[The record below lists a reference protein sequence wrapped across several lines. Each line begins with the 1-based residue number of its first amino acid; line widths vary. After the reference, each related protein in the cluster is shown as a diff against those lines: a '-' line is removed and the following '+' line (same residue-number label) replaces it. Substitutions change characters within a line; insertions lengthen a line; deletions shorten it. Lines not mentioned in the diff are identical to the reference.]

1 MARILETA
9 VNLEYPLG
17 HHLHCLV
24 AQLPVRLRHGPS
36 GWAIAEPDAQWRL
49 VRSVLELVAEGE
61 KNLKKLHFL
70 LLPEVAVPLARL
82 HEALGIVGARFR
94 PNTVTVF
101 GLEHVPLRT
110 YRDLLERFAPDNAAA
125 LELVR
130 RDADAGDVLDVPVN
144 CACIAVKE
152 ASGRL
157 RVFLEAKTHP
167 FRGEEFL
174 DAREDLY
181 RGRHFWLFRATPS
194 CFNFMILVCLDYVWR
209 DLWGSN
215 VRLIVDNADH
225 LFFTTR
231 QTLDALFVI
240 QANPK
245 PEHRVYRDVL
255 SGFYGEYLED
265 TPGVRDT
272 VTVFGNCSDESVIEG
287 YAGGGAFGV
296 SQVVLGPRHRFAR
309 VATAEYSTDDLGG
322 APVSR
327 LRFGAATRLYY
338 FNLPRHHE
346 VDPRSERLPLKVHAV
361 MRLGARGWEKVPFER
376 IDDPL
381 ALAGIP
387 S

>member
-1 MARILETA
+1 MVRILETA
-9 VNLEYPLG
+9 VNLEHALG
-17 HHLHCLV
+17 HHLHCLI
-24 AQLPVRLRHGPS
+24 AQLPVRLGRGPA
-36 GWAIAEPDAQWRL
+36 GWAIADPDAQWRL
-49 VRSVLELVAEGE
+49 VRSVLDLVAEGE

-70 LLPEVAVPLARL
+70 VLPEVAVPVARL
-82 HEALGIVGARFR
+82 DEALAIVGERFR
-94 PNTVTVF
+94 PNTVTAF
-101 GLEHVPLRT
+101 GLEHVPLRA
-110 YRDLLERFAPDNAAA
+110 YRDALARFEADNGAA

-130 RDADAGDVLDVPVN
+130 RDVDSGDVLDVPVN
-144 CACIAVKE
+144 WACVAVKE
-152 ASGRL
+152 ATGRL

-194 CFNFMILVCLDYVWR
+194 CFNFMVLVCLDYVWR
-209 DLWGSN
+209 DLWSSN
-215 VRLIVDNADH
+215 VRLIVDHANR

-231 QTLDALFVI
+231 QTLDAIFVI

-245 PEHRVYRDVL
+245 PEHRIYRDVL

-272 VTVFGNCSDESVIEG
+272 VTVLGNCSEESVIEG
-287 YAGGGAFGV
+287 YAGRLGFGA
-296 SQVVLGPRHRFAR
+296 SQVVMGPRHRLAR
-309 VATAEYSTDDLGG
+309 VATPEFSTDDLDG
-322 APVSR
+322 APVAR
-327 LRFGAATRLYY
+327 LRFGAATRLFY
-338 FNLPRHHE
+338 FNLPLHPE

-361 MRLGARGWEKVPFER
+361 MRRGEDGWEKVAGER

-381 ALAGIP
+381 ALVGSP

>member
-1 MARILETA
+1 MVRILETA
-9 VNLEYPLG
+9 VNLEYALG

-24 AQLPVRLRHGPS
+24 AQLPVHLRRGPA
-36 GWAIAEPDAQWRL
+36 GWAIAEPEAQWRL
-49 VRSVLELVAEGE
+49 VRSVLDLVAEGE

-70 LLPEVAVPLARL
+70 LFPEVAVPIARL
-82 HEALGIVGARFR
+82 DEALGIVGERFR
-94 PNTVTVF
+94 PNTVTAF
-101 GLEHVPLRT
+101 GLEHVPLRA
-110 YRDLLERFAPDNAAA
+110 YRDLLGRFEADNGAA

-130 RDADAGDVLDVPVN
+130 RDVESGDVLGVPVN
-144 CACIAVKE
+144 CACVAVKE

-194 CFNFMILVCLDYVWR
+194 CFNFMVLVCLDYVWR
-209 DLWGSN
+209 DLWSSN
-215 VRLIVDNADH
+215 VRLVVDHANR

-272 VTVFGNCSDESVIEG
+272 VTVLGNCSEESVIEG
-287 YAGGGAFGV
+287 DAGRGGFGV
-296 SQVVLGPRHRFAR
+296 SQVVMAPRHRLAR
-309 VATAEYSTDDLGG
+309 VATAEFSTDDLRG
-322 APVSR
+322 APVAR
-327 LRFGAATRLYY
+327 LRFGAGTRLYY
-338 FNLPRHHE
+338 FNLPQQHQ

-361 MRLGARGWEKVPFER
+361 MRRGDGGWEKVEGER

-381 ALAGIP
+381 TLAGP
-387 S
+387 P